1 MQGKLTK
8 LVVYSAQPAGKE
20 YYVWDTEIKGFGLRV
35 FPAGKKSFVYQYR
48 VRHRA
53 RRITLGD
60 AGSIHVQQAREDAM
74 AAALIVQ
81 RGGDP
86 LAERQA
92 LRNAK
97 TVEEMAN
104 DFLDHHVAFFVKEST
119 GREYRRAIR
128 NYILPALGKKT
139 VSEVT
144 RADVAKL
151 HVSLAHKPTQAN
163 RTIEIVSK
171 MFNIAEELG
180 LRDPGTNPRKGIR
193 KYPETKRERFL
204 SPAEIRRVSEVLCE
218 MEAERIEMPSAIAAV
233 RLLMVTGC
241 RLNEI
246 MTLKWKYVHMRSG
259 FLRLPDSKTG
269 AKDVQ
274 LGQSAID
281 ILSRIPRIEG
291 NEWVLTGKI
300 EGGRLTDLQP
310 FWQRVRA
317 RAGLCDVRIHDL
329 RHTFASVAAEAG
341 MSLPMIG
348 KLLGHSTPQSTARYA
363 HLAAGT
369 VRHAADNVAASIAG
383 RMQGVELLGA

>member
-20 YYVWDTEIKGFGLRV
+20 YYVWDTEVKGFGLRV

-128 NYILPALGKKT
+128 NYILPALGRKA

-204 SPAEIRRVSEVLCE
+204 SPAEIRRVNEILCE

-274 LGQSAID
+274 LGQSALD
-281 ILSRIPRIEG
+281 ILSGIPRIEG

-383 RMQGVELLGA
+383 RMQGVELHGD